1 MAYINEYME
10 TSDNTK
16 KLIRVPSAQGGA
28 DRTIYVNGSNS
39 GYKLGNSNNMVYS
52 SGGREVAK
60 SLKDFVREMLWVL
73 AFKSGILIP
82 AFLFVFFFVFYII
95 IFN

>member
-1 MAYINEYME
+1 MAYLEEYME

-16 KLIRVPSAQGGA
+16 KLIKVPSAQGGA

-39 GYKLGNSNNMVYS
+39 GYRLGNSNNMVYS

-60 SLKDFVREMLWVL
+60 SLKDFVKEMLWVL
-73 AFKSGILIP
+73 AFKLWIFIP
-82 AFLFVFFFVFYII
+82 AFLFVFFLWFYII